1 MSFGGSS
8 ISSKKRTKTSQLWF
22 HGSKVEFDRSFL
34 GGNVGSKNSFWLF
47 LTFRKIIF
55 QTKKVNLN
63 SNSEITTPFNYWILK
78 ISCKIEKIKTK
89 NRLFNVLFWKL
100 KIKGNNGLLNITN
113 VPPGTTGYFLT
124 SSACSL
130 KCLLWSLQKWRKDCL
145 LQEMQSWSLLRVQDC
160 ERPI

>member
-89 NRLFNVLFWKL
+89 DRLLNVLFWKL
-100 KIKGNNGLLNITN
+100 KIKGNNGLLNILF
-113 VPPGTTGYFLT
+113 GKF
-124 SSACSL
+124 S
-130 KCLLWSLQKWRKDCL
+130 KCLYQTKSQ
-145 LQEMQSWSLLRVQDC
+145 V
-160 ERPI
+160 